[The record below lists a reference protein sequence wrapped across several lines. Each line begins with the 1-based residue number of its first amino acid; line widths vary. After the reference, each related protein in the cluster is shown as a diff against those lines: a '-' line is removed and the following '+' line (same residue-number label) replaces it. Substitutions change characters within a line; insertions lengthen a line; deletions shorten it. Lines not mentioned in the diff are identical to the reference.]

1 MLRDAK
7 NMPAAIRANVEYTFV
22 VKEAAAPAILKAAFE
37 SSGFRSFEDFKRSV
51 ERCKAE
57 QKF

>member
-1 MLRDAK
+1 MLRDV
-7 NMPAAIRANVEYTFV
+7 PAEIRADVEYTFV

-37 SSGFRSFEDFKRSV
+37 SSGFRSFEDPKRAV